1 MDYPQSL
8 PATAASVNISDGEF
22 SPLYDIVWSIKYEVL
37 NWDTSDEYGL
47 CFFLKDSSV
56 GLEGGGRGIDL
67 GYSGTPTLLPGYSY
81 AQGLSGGIIGVG
93 IDTNG
98 YFAAETTWPG
108 GTTRTGLQDNELLP
122 NSITVRGGQADNYSY
137 LSTHSTISAF
147 DLLSYGVKTLRARL
161 GNYGRTFFLDYRDP
175 GDTDYVNILTK
186 EVDLNISPGDRFT
199 PGVSF
204 AKPLA
209 NASDLNIKVDTFHI
223 EGKESDPDVSVE
235 YPEPLEP
242 LTCTTPYTGNT
253 IADPPTTDIVTSD
266 IPTLVMCQP
275 PNPGDILITKT
286 EESTGPYEIG
296 DTIDYKIVVTS
307 AGEYPFQNV
316 TLTDTIPPNRRV
328 NTVDSFGLFAGNKTL
343 APGQSEEVTYSYT
356 VAISDGFSVANTARV
371 TTGIGIQAES
381 TINVPTVAAKDLTIS
396 KEVTTS
402 GPYEVGQDIGY
413 RVVVGNPNTVP
424 ITAVTLT
431 DTLEPNITITDDTDS
446 LFAGNT
452 TIASGASAEATYTYT
467 ITNTNTVNNIACVD
481 SEIGTSC
488 SSSVATTV
496 VQPEKLSILKEITS
510 SLTEYSNGSTISY
523 SVSAVNP
530 NFLPQSNILLTDN
543 LFSEITNLVDVDG
556 LFTGTTIP
564 GKSTLVATYDYD
576 VVENNGVDIVNT
588 ARLVWPSGTAESS
601 ITVKTK
607 QSVCIYVSF
616 CDESNGSSVNN
627 HYSGFET
634 FRIKNPKSPFFI
646 MQQNDQNLSDLR
658 LPSNFTAD
666 SDASVVRITKSKTED
681 WFGMLGLDRYGP
693 NSKVYFAV
701 DNSGSFTRTQLTTTR
716 HSGSWS
722 QFQADVVAAFG
733 TPVIDLGNY
742 TDNENWIK
750 NFEGQRCD
758 IDITIP

>member
-47 CFFLKDSSV
+47 CFFLKDSRV

-81 AQGLSGGIIGVG
+81 AQGLSGGVIGVG

-137 LSTHSTISAF
+137 LDTHSTISAF

-296 DTIDYKIVVTS
+296 DTIDYKIVVSS

-328 NTVDSFGLFAGNKTL
+328 NTVDSFGLFTGNKTL

-446 LFAGNT
+446 LFAGNI

-488 SSSVATTV
+488 SSSVATPITPRKRLLISKV
-496 VQPEKLSILKEITS
+496 VTSTGPYEQGTSIE
-510 SLTEYSNGSTISY
+510 Y
-523 SVSAVNP
+523 SVSVTNP
-530 NFLPQSNILLTDN
+530 NFSPQSDVYLTDTQSSVISN
-543 LFSEITNLVDVDG
+543 VVDAGG

-564 GKSTLVATYDYD
+564 GNTTYTATYDYVIPNNDGLD
-576 VVENNGVDIVNT
+576 VVNT
-588 ARLVWPSGTAESS
+588 ARVTWPVDEIAV
-601 ITVKTK
+601 TVTVPTK
-607 QSVCIYVSF
+607 ISVCIYVSF
-616 CDESNGSSVNN
+616 CDESNGSSTSD
-627 HYSGFET
+627 HYNGFET
-634 FRIKNPKSPFFI
+634 FRIRNPKSPFFI
-646 MQQNDQNLSDLR
+646 MQQNDQNLNDLR
-658 LPSNFTAD
+658 LPTNFTAD
-666 SDASVVRITKSKTED
+666 SDASVVRISKGQTED
-681 WFGMLGLDRYGP
+681 WFGMLNLDKYGP

-701 DNSGSFTRTQLTTTR
+701 DNSGSFTRTQLTTTK

-722 QFQADVVAAFG
+722 QFQADVITAFG
-733 TPVIDLGNY
+733 TPVNDLGNF
-742 TDNENWIK
+742 TDNENWIG
-750 NFEGQRCD
+750 NFVGQICD